1 MKNVVRHSL
10 SPCNLKIYRNFCY
23 WVAPQIIVV
32 FLVDKIIC
40 RFAAYSCKRGNFMET
55 KKLRHRL
62 RMSPPLQLSQK
73 LVFKNKIA
81 IEPAGIHGASQSN
94 PTDGFSRSKMF
105 KLPLETRNCKILISF
120 CSSFIFLQTERS
132 KSL

>member
-1 MKNVVRHSL
+1 
-10 SPCNLKIYRNFCY
+10 
-23 WVAPQIIVV
+23 
-32 FLVDKIIC
+32 
-40 RFAAYSCKRGNFMET
+40 MET

-81 IEPAGIHGASQSN
+81 IEPASIHGASQSN
-94 PTDGFSRSKMF
+94 STDGISRSKMF
-105 KLPLETRNCKILISF
+105 KLPLVTRSCKILIS
-120 CSSFIFLQTERS
+120 SFLFLQTERS

>member
-1 MKNVVRHSL
+1 
-10 SPCNLKIYRNFCY
+10 
-23 WVAPQIIVV
+23 
-32 FLVDKIIC
+32 
-40 RFAAYSCKRGNFMET
+40 MET

-81 IEPAGIHGASQSN
+81 IESAGIHGASQSN
-94 PTDGFSRSKMF
+94 STDGISRSKMF
-105 KLPLETRNCKILISF
+105 KLPLVTRSCKILISF
-120 CSSFIFLQTERS
+120 CSSFLFLQTERS